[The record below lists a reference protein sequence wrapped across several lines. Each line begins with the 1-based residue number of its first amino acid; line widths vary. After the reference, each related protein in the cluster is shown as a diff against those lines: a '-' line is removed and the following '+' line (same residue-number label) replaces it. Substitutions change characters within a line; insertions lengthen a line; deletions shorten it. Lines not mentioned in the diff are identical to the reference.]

1 MRKSKTSKLLTT
13 ISMVAICAA
22 TTATLAQ
29 AESLKSA
36 VRHALNNHP
45 EVSALKYNRQ
55 AIGQELE
62 AARGLWRP
70 TVDVVAKGG
79 GYIDTNT
86 TQELYEISAV
96 ISQPLFDGGRGSFEK
111 QRQKERVKSANNRL
125 ADTAN
130 AIALRVTQAYTEVQ
144 RSYAIQSAAQRNL
157 RALQNIAYLVNR
169 RVSGGRGNRAES
181 AQAIARVA
189 AAKASLAEAR
199 QRVRDAYA
207 LYITVVGHRPKKL
220 GTSSP
225 RLSYMPRSLR
235 AAIAA
240 SRSHSPKILALRHDA
255 LAATAAIGTAESFLL
270 PKLNLEVSG
279 RYANELKGTSSRDA
293 HGQAV
298 VVLKWNLYNG
308 GINAARVQE
317 AKYRASE
324 SQALGRVATLNIE
337 KEVRLSWSARLA
349 ARDRSSY
356 LRKQLSANRISLAAQ
371 KRQFEAGKRTLLDI
385 LDTQNEVFT
394 AETALKTEIYVARY
408 NTYRILAAVGRL
420 VSSLNIGL
428 PQAGKN

>member
-1 MRKSKTSKLLTT
+1 MHKTKLSKFFVNLSL
-13 ISMVAICAA
+13 AA
-22 TTATLAQ
+22 LFASTTATAVQ

-36 VRHALNNHP
+36 VRRALNNHP
-45 EVSALKYNRQ
+45 EISSLKYNRK

-79 GYIDTNT
+79 GYIDSNT
-86 TQELYEISAV
+86 TQELYEVSAV
-96 ISQPLFDGGRGSFEK
+96 ISQPLFDGGRGSYETK
-111 QRQKERVKSANNRL
+111 RQKERVKSANNRL

-181 AQAIARVA
+181 SQAIARVA
-189 AAKASLAEAR
+189 AAKAALAEAR
-199 QRVRDAYA
+199 QRVRDAHA
-207 LYITVVGHRPKKL
+207 LYITVVGRSPKKL
-220 GTSSP
+220 NTRTP
-225 RLSYMPRSLR
+225 RLSYMPRSLQS
-235 AAIAA
+235 AISA
-240 SRSHSPKILALRHDA
+240 SRRHSPKILALRHDA
-255 LAATAAIGTAESFLL
+255 LAARAAIGTAKSFLL

-279 RYANELKGTSSRDA
+279 RYANELKGTASRDT
-293 HGQAV
+293 HGKAV

-308 GINAARVQE
+308 GINTARVQE

-324 SQALGRVATLNIE
+324 SLALSRVAALNIE

-349 ARDRSSY
+349 ARDRASY
-356 LRKQLSANRISLAAQ
+356 LRKQLAANRASLAAQ

-385 LDTQNEVFT
+385 LDTQNEVFS
-394 AETALKTEIYVARY
+394 AETALKTEIFVARY

-428 PQAGKN
+428 PQVGKN

>member
-1 MRKSKTSKLLTT
+1 MGTLNIQNMAVG
-13 ISMVAICAA
+13 ISIASLITVSA
-22 TTATLAQ
+22 TFSAN
-29 AESLKSA
+29 AESLRSA

-45 EVSALKYNRQ
+45 EISALKYNRK

-70 TVDVVAKGG
+70 TVDVVAKAG
-79 GYIDTNT
+79 GYVDTNT
-86 TQELYEISAV
+86 TQELYEISA
-96 ISQPLFDGGRGSFEK
+96 ILSQPLFDGGRGSFEK
-111 QRQKERVKSANNRL
+111 ERQTERVKSANNRL

-144 RSYAIQSAAQRNL
+144 RSYAIQSAAKRNL
-157 RALQNIAYLVNR
+157 RALRNIAYLVNR
-169 RVSGGRGNRAES
+169 RVSGGKGDRGEA

-189 AAKASLAEAR
+189 AAKAALAEAS

-207 LYITVVGHRPKKL
+207 LYITVVGHRPRKL
-220 GTSSP
+220 TSRSP
-225 RLSYMPRSLR
+225 RLSYMPRSLNR
-235 AAIAA
+235 AISA
-240 SRSHSPKILALRHDA
+240 SRRHSPKILALRHDA
-255 LAATAAIGTAESFLL
+255 LAARAAIGTAKSFLL

-279 RYANELKGTSSRDA
+279 KYANELKGTSSRDA

-298 VVLKWNLYNG
+298 VSLKWNLYNG
-308 GINAARVQE
+308 GISAARVQE

-324 SQALGRVATLNIE
+324 SQALSRVATLNIE

-349 ARDRSSY
+349 ARDRSAY
-356 LRKQLSANRISLAAQ
+356 LRRQLSANRSSLSVQ

-394 AETALKTEIYVARY
+394 AETALKTEIYVAKY

-420 VSSLNIGL
+420 VTSLNIGL
-428 PQAGKN
+428 PQAK

>member
-1 MRKSKTSKLLTT
+1 MHKTKFSKFLINLS
-13 ISMVAICAA
+13 VAALFTGA
-22 TTATLAQ
+22 TGVTAQ

-36 VRHALNNHP
+36 VRYALNNHP
-45 EVSALKYNRQ
+45 EISSLKYNRK

-70 TVDVVAKGG
+70 TVDVVAKAG
-79 GYIDTNT
+79 GYINSKT
-86 TQELYEISAV
+86 TQEAYEISAV

-111 QRQKERVKSANNRL
+111 KRQKERVKSANNRL

-144 RSYAIQSAAQRNL
+144 RSFAIQSAAQRNL

-169 RVSGGRGNRAES
+169 RVSGGRGNRADA
-181 AQAIARVA
+181 AQARARVA
-189 AAKASLAEAR
+189 AAQATLAEAR

-225 RLSYMPRSLR
+225 RLSYMPRSLSS
-235 AAIAA
+235 AISA
-240 SRSHSPKILALRHDA
+240 SRSRSPKILALRHDA
-255 LAATAAIGTAESFLL
+255 LAARAAIGTAESFLL

-279 RYANELKGTSSRDA
+279 RYANELKDTAARDA
-293 HGQAV
+293 HGKAV

-308 GINAARVQE
+308 GINNARIQE

-324 SQALGRVATLNIE
+324 SLALSRVAALNIE

-349 ARDRSSY
+349 ARDRASY
-356 LRKQLSANRISLAAQ
+356 LRKQLAANRASLAAQ

-394 AETALKTEIYVARY
+394 AETALKTEIFVARY

-420 VSSLNIGL
+420 VSSLNISL